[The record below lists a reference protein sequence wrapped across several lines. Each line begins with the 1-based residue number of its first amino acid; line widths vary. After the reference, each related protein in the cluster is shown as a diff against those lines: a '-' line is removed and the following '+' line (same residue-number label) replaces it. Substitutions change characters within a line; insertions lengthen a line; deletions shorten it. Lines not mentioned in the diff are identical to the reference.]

1 MGLNH
6 DRTSAFV
13 ADNLRNQLVHGTS
26 RKRRVAR
33 SVVLC
38 ISYALFIR
46 ALARPQWGSEEEPSY
61 SKGRTVML
69 AIDASRSMLAQD
81 LTPSRLDRAKLAAY
95 DLIEAL
101 PEDLID
107 RLNEVTT
114 TQVQKMTE
122 PIVWENK
129 EERKA
134 ASVRRLSKILD
145 RDPVYLEAAT
155 YPAILDAIEGY
166 IGPNIEMLTNKHNH
180 IMVRPPGSCP
190 VPWHSGEEPW
200 EPTLITALI
209 YLEESTMD
217 NGCVHIVPGSHVR
230 PFSRK
235 RRPSGDWASSK

>member
-1 MGLNH
+1 MTFADPVWFWGLTLMVPLIIFQFNPMGLNH

-38 ISYALFIR
+38 ISYALIIT

-101 PEDLID
+101 PEDLIGLMAFSG
-107 RLNEVTT
+107 R
-114 TQVQKMTE
+114 
-122 PIVWENK
+122 
-129 EERKA
+129 
-134 ASVRRLSKILD
+134 SVGRRAQLL
-145 RDPVYLEAAT
+145 R
-155 YPAILDAIEGY
+155 
-166 IGPNIEMLTNKHNH
+166 
-180 IMVRPPGSCP
+180 
-190 VPWHSGEEPW
+190 
-200 EPTLITALI
+200 
-209 YLEESTMD
+209 
-217 NGCVHIVPGSHVR
+217 
-230 PFSRK
+230 
-235 RRPSGDWASSK
+235 